1 VLFAQRWL
9 LHFAPPQSESK
20 LHLPTVGTQ
29 EPDWHIVPL
38 LQSVSR

>member
-29 EPDWHIVPL
+29 EPD
-38 LQSVSR
+38 